1 MGIGINCRTSD
12 SSRPSVTSDG
22 SKKNP
27 VGKQKNKLR
36 FSKNQKLP
44 STLLLSLKEKPCISL
59 DEVEIH
65 NTKGGLYPLLVRNI
79 DHRVKHKMLFNI
91 FSLYGN
97 IDKIFVD
104 VNKMEAVV
112 YYETQFNQLMGMH
125 HLQGIRIFEQQIQ
138 IFKLKRT
145 KGRRGS
151 RRSDTSQVNQE
162 LSTSKQKTI
171 NKPNK
176 ILYIFNL
183 SKKLTLEIVKGSCK
197 FNGRAF

>member
-1 MGIGINCRTSD
+1 MTSD
-12 SSRPSVTSDG
+12 DCKQSAPV
-22 SKKNP
+22 

-44 STLLLSLKEKPCISL
+44 SGLLQSLKDKPCISL
-59 DEVEIH
+59 EEVEIH
-65 NTKGGLYPLLVRNI
+65 NSKGGLYPLLVRNI
-79 DHRVKHKMLFNI
+79 DQRVKHKMLFNI

-104 VNKMEAVV
+104 VGKMEAIV

-125 HLQGIRIFEQQIQ
+125 HLQGIRIFAQEIE
-138 IFKLKRT
+138 ILKLKRT
-145 KGRRGS
+145 KGKRGS
-151 RRSDTSQVNQE
+151 RRSMTSQMTQD
-162 LSTSKQKTI
+162 LASSKQKTI

-183 SKKLTLEIVKGSCK
+183 SKKLTLEIVKGT
-197 FNGRAF
+197 RV